1 MAERR
6 KLKWGILGASRMA
19 ATMLPSLLQAENA
32 ELVAI
37 ASRRPGAAAELLAKT
52 APHLKLKTYDHPK
65 LLLEVPEV
73 EAVYLPMAN
82 EEHAFW
88 ALACIEHQKHV
99 LVEKP
104 LALSSADI
112 QAIKDK
118 AYAKR
123 VKVMEGFMYRFHPQ
137 HRRVFELIDSGTIGQ
152 IRSVRTSF
160 SFLMRPERLYR
171 ISRPVEQGGGALW
184 DIGCYAVHSARW
196 FFDRSPK
203 AVFALAKFNEHGA
216 DVADCGVLD
225 FGEGCYALFD
235 FSYERARRAE
245 YELIGTL
252 GGIKCHNVW
261 AKPGETPVISW
272 WTEQGQLHE
281 EKLQPQDHFRL
292 EIEHFSD
299 CVLNDSPLA
308 LGLEDAEINCRVLEG
323 ALLAIREQRLIS
335 IGRDGGI

>member
-1 MAERR
+1 MAKQ

-19 ATMLPSLLQAENA
+19 ATMLPSLLQAGNA

-37 ASRRPGAAAELLAKT
+37 ASRRKGAAKELLAKA
-52 APHLKLKTYDHPK
+52 APHLKVKTYDQPN
-65 LLLEVPEV
+65 LLLEDPEV

-82 EEHAFW
+82 EEHAAW
-88 ALACIEHQKHV
+88 ALACVEHQKHV

-112 QAIKDK
+112 QAIKHK
-118 AYAKR
+118 ADANQ

-137 HRRVFELIDSGTIGQ
+137 HQRVFELINSGTIGQ
-152 IRSVRTSF
+152 IRSVRTAF

-171 ISRPVEQGGGALW
+171 ISRPLEQGGGALW

-196 FFDRSPK
+196 FFDCPPNG
-203 AVFALAKFNEHGA
+203 VFALAKFNEHGA
-216 DVADCGVLD
+216 DVTACGVLD
-225 FGEGCYALFD
+225 FGDGRYALFD

-261 AKPGETPVISW
+261 AKPGEIPVISW

-292 EIEHFSD
+292 EIEHFSAG
-299 CVLNDSPLA
+299 VLNDSPLA
-308 LGLEDAEINCRVLEG
+308 LSLEDSEINCRVLEG
-323 ALLAIREQRLIS
+323 ALQAFRAQRLIS